1 MTATPRVLFFGS
13 YDVATH
19 PRVQVLREGLRER
32 GAEVVERNAPLGVST
47 AERVAMLR
55 NPLRAPLFAWKVLR
69 SWVALVRT
77 TRGIGRVDAVVVG
90 YLGHLDVLLARLLFP
105 RATIVLD
112 HMVSLGDT
120 ASDRGARGVRVRLL
134 TAVDR
139 LALRAATIPVV
150 DTVQQLDALP
160 AGRERAVVVPVGAP
174 DEWYVAAPPRRSG
187 LVRVVFFGLFTPLQG
202 ATVIGQAIRLL
213 AGDGRFAFTMAG
225 SGQDLPAVRR
235 EVGEDP
241 RVTWVD
247 WVPAAE
253 LPALVAAHDVCLGI
267 FGTGDKALRV
277 VPNKV
282 YQGAAAGCAVVTS
295 DTAAQRELLGDA
307 VVYVPP
313 GSPEALADALRD
325 LADDPAALDA
335 ARSSAAEL
343 AVSAFRPG
351 AVVGPLW
358 DRLSG

>member
-1 MTATPRVLFFGS
+1 MRVLFFGS

-19 PRVQVLREGLRER
+19 PRVRVLMEGLRDR
-32 GAEVVERNAPLGVST
+32 GAVVVERNAPLGVST

-55 NPLRAPLFAWKVLR
+55 NPLRAPVLAWKVLR
-69 SWVALVRT
+69 AWTSLI
-77 TRGIGRVDAVVVG
+77 RGRKVGPVDVVVVG
-90 YLGHLDVLLARLLFP
+90 YLGHLDVLLARLLFR

-120 ASDRGARGVRVRLL
+120 ASDRGAQGFRVRLL

-139 LALRAATIPVV
+139 LALRAATVPVV
-150 DTVQQLDALP
+150 DTVQQLAALP
-160 AGRERAVVVPVGAP
+160 AAMDRAVVVPVGAP
-174 DEWYVAAPPRRSG
+174 YEWFVQAPAERAG
-187 LVRVVFFGLFTPLQG
+187 LVRVVFYGLFTPLQG
-202 ATVIGQAIRLL
+202 AAVIGRAIRLL
-213 AGDGRFAFTMAG
+213 AGDDRFAFTMAG
-225 SGQDLPAVRR
+225 AGQDLDETKR
-235 EVGEDP
+235 EAGPDP
-241 RVTWVD
+241 RVTWFD
-247 WVPAAE
+247 WVPADE
-253 LPALVAAHDVCLGI
+253 LPALVETHDVCLGI

-295 DTAAQRELLGDA
+295 DTPAQRDLLGDA

-313 GSPEALADALRD
+313 GDPRALADALRD
-325 LADDPAALDA
+325 LADDPAALRA
-335 ARSSAAEL
+335 ARKEAHEL

-358 DRLSG
+358 DRLSP